1 MSVITYPPDNT
12 LVIGEVSHYHFYQSI
27 NQAPRTSS
35 KYQPSKRIIPSVP
48 RQHSKA
54 PVNSPLSFIRQQKLP
69 QHTHHTATPTPC
81 RTPSS
86 VNLLLPP
93 LSSVEP
99 PIAPSPTKTIT
110 DSFHKR
116 PQSFIHSPANL
127 LNLSSSPTKHPFSLA
142 GRPRKVSFN
151 ENVMVICT
159 RFDADEDDKD
169 HVGSDCV
176 DDETKNDGRFN
187 ASSTTPPTLVY
198 QGRRHSTAGHITDG
212 RQQRKRWL
220 TFVESLKQWPSSA
233 AA

>member
-1 MSVITYPPDNT
+1 MSAITYPPDNT

-35 KYQPSKRIIPSVP
+35 KYQPSKRIIPAIP

-69 QHTHHTATPTPC
+69 RHIHHTATPTSC

-93 LSSVEP
+93 VSSIEP
-99 PIAPSPTKTIT
+99 PTTSSPGKTST
-110 DSFHKR
+110 EPTHQRR
-116 PQSFIHSPANL
+116 PQLFTHSSADL
-127 LNLSSSPTKHPFSLA
+127 LNLSSSPTKHPLSL
-142 GRPRKVSFN
+142 GRRPRKVSFN

-169 HVGSDCV
+169 NVDSNGV
-176 DDETKNDGRFN
+176 DDDTKNDGRSN
-187 ASSTTPPTLVY
+187 ASSTSPTLVY
-198 QGRRHSTAGHITDG
+198 QGRRHSTAGHIADG
-212 RQQRKRWL
+212 RRQQKRWL
-220 TFVESLKQWPSSA
+220 TFVEILKQWPSSTA
-233 AA
+233 A